1 MGKFSCVTSFVFS
14 SSKDFPE
21 GGIEQEAMFYDA
33 LDGTVKT
40 KEEEKEEVVRKF
52 FPETWIWDLVT
63 VG

>member
-1 MGKFSCVTSFVFS
+1 M
-14 SSKDFPE
+14 
-21 GGIEQEAMFYDA
+21 AYDA

-63 VG
+63 MG